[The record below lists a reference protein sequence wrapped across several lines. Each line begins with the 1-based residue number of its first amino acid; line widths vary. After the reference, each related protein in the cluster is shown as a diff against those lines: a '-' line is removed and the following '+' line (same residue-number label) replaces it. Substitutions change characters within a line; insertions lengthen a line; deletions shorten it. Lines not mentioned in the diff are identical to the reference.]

1 MACKYQDTDELDQF
15 LTQIRLERFKEQI
28 LHQKVISVK
37 ELQDIPQ
44 DMLLE
49 MGMTIAEAKRLIRRV
64 NEEIKLVSYWS

>member
-1 MACKYQDTDELDQF
+1 MACNYQDTDELDEF
-15 LTQIRLERFKEQI
+15 LTKIRLKRFKEQI
-28 LHQKVISVK
+28 LEQEVISVE

-44 DMLLE
+44 DTLVE